1 MLINSLL
8 IIHVK
13 LNHDFVTY
21 FERVNNM
28 LLSGKMRK
36 KSITLMYT
44 NYYFLNLEYA
54 FLLMFKFINLK
65 IMEKSL
71 RSSKYNY
78 VMNLRSLTF

>member
-1 MLINSLL
+1 
-8 IIHVK
+8 
-13 LNHDFVTY
+13 
-21 FERVNNM
+21 M